1 MGTRK
6 PSRKSSVWNLGKVV
20 LISYVSQR
28 YTPLKKNMQHVQ
40 KQIMI
45 KRKVV
50 NNIKMQ
56 KAT

>member
-6 PSRKSSVWNLGKVV
+6 PSRKSSVWNLGIVV
-20 LISYVSQR
+20 LISYVTEVYS
-28 YTPLKKNMQHVQ
+28 TEKNMQHVQ